1 MAFNEEK
8 YKRLK
13 QLQADKEEE
22 LITGNKRLFGIYQLK
37 SDLDNIRDLAFQGT
51 KSLEKYGKEI
61 DADNYELLYVDSLDG
76 ANLEMKGSVL
86 EDIFHRFNMERPE
99 DYVGHSLSVSDV
111 VVFSYDGELEA
122 FFCDS
127 FGFSEEPEFAEK
139 LIEKYE
145 EIKEVRAERY
155 ELIDTLIEDWEKWHG
170 SYLPADQISE
180 LYHMADDKEDIPSI
194 SILQRIGE
202 EYIDNYSN
210 KINAQPTR
218 TVVLTGLPV
227 STQLQSI
234 IDKCAM
240 GKYVSLDEIRNTPEM
255 KAAYSCISHQT
266 PTIQLKDRE
275 DIEDHVFNVL
285 SEYGSVS
292 IDEKGNP
299 LVDSDGNTLY
309 NNSVDQGNRLDIVI
323 GLPASGKSSAI
334 VDTISHEHN
343 SMLIDNDEAKRLF
356 PEFNKGWGA
365 DTVHAESK
373 IVEQRVF
380 YDALDQGKN
389 IVLPKVGSSSEQLLN
404 DYILPAKDK
413 GYKVNVHFVDL
424 DRNKALAR
432 MLNRFI
438 EKGRFLAPE
447 LIDKYA
453 NERDG
458 NRIEKAFNELSR
470 SIYVDGISK
479 WDNDVAK
486 GAKPKLK
493 EVRGLADDFITDLY
507 DTKMTNREIADTISS
522 FFKEYGT
529 EYIAGSDDIYSML
542 EDQIDLHLDSY
553 ILEEPEPYNDVD
565 YLKVLRA
572 RMGDNLKDI
581 DELVEDIDKVMRVN
595 NLTRKD
601 LSEDMQQ
608 ALLDFEVGAVLQRQD
623 YVFMDASVDEAI
635 EYRKSLV
642 ENEEIEEKGGQEHG
656 EQDEISGDVKGST
669 SELRFSD
676 NGGEDGR
683 SDEQGEHGDKT
694 EGGGVQEPVER
705 GSGQAQERDNA
716 QVHGQHDVEAFKDNI
731 FVQLTGHHLDGTVV
745 DDVKSL
751 RYDFEDIINTIN
763 EDREKYD
770 SVTEGVVLSTIY
782 GDVTLS
788 SVTRDEFDRFALQND
803 YYIGKLF
810 INNGLLNEGQTIA
823 FNKYEILGVGIPDPD
838 ILMGENTSLVN
849 PAYYEMLDELEISH
863 RKDDITFTCY
873 QAGDKQGY
881 EVTFFKDEDVSRFY
895 VTDTDEYGIAKGVGI
910 ISEDFMFN
918 EGMALMVLQQMNMGF
933 DNLDNCIAFRLH
945 DKEMTERLIEQS
957 RETSLPAE
965 LTMSVVD
972 DGNAIVESTLSFCD
986 ERTAEI
992 YSENVRNELLKYAEI
1007 SGVDRHIQTDIHST
1021 SYKAM
1026 TEQKEKQEND
1036 EVKESYEKQSPEEE
1050 LIEKFRAKTDDLFH
1064 EIDDYTPR
1072 EIEEMVMSHV
1082 KDILTTYNMNVE
1094 AVDVVV
1100 AGSRC
1105 RGIEHDGSDL
1115 DVVVEIHGD
1124 EREDVL
1130 SDTLNAE
1137 HLYIGGVKVDIN
1149 PIMPQDTGTL
1159 AEYLPK
1165 VDKYLEEKAK
1175 DMEQG
1180 IDEKQNEDVS
1190 LQDSKEDKDYK
1201 PLAKVEETEEQNYN
1215 MIDNV
1220 INNVEPK
1227 EEKEK
1232 RKHEFITPAG
1242 SKYADFKIRKH
1253 LDNDKY
1259 DLIATV
1265 KLREGDIKNNQVIGT
1280 FDDRDKAVDFC
1291 KKNNVAFEDITNH
1304 LQQRIEHKKQK
1315 ANDKEQGS
1323 QPPDPKKNHNK
1334 GAGIDD

>member
-13 QLQADKEEE
+13 KLQADKEEE

-37 SDLDNIRDLAFQGT
+37 SDLENLHDLAFQGT
-51 KSLEKYGKEI
+51 KTLEKYGNKL
-61 DADNYELLYVDSLDG
+61 DADNYELLYVASLEG
-76 ANLEMKGSVL
+76 ADLGMKGSVL
-86 EDIFHRFNMERPE
+86 EDIYYRFNMERPE

-111 VVFSYDGELEA
+111 VVFSHEGEVEA
-122 FFCDS
+122 FFCDT

-139 LIEKYE
+139 LQEKFAD
-145 EIKEVRAERY
+145 KQV
-155 ELIDTLIEDWEKWHG
+155 EK
-170 SYLPADQISE
+170 SE
-180 LYHMADDKEDIPSI
+180 
-194 SILQRIGE
+194 
-202 EYIDNYSN
+202 
-210 KINAQPTR
+210 R
-218 TVVLTGLPV
+218 TVALTGLTI
-227 STQLQSI
+227 STHLQSI

-240 GKYVSLDEIRNTPEM
+240 GKYVSLDEIRSTPEM

-285 SEYGSVS
+285 RKYGSVS
-292 IDEKGNP
+292 LDETGNP

-309 NNSVDQGNRLDIVI
+309 NNDVDQGSRLDIVI

-334 VDTISHEHN
+334 VDTISQEQH

-356 PEFNKGWGA
+356 PEYNKGWGV
-365 DTVHAESK
+365 DIVHAESK
-373 IVEQRVF
+373 IVGQRVF
-380 YDALDQGKN
+380 YDAIDQGKN
-389 IVLPKVGSSSEQLLN
+389 IVLPKVGSNVEQLLN

-413 GYKVNVHFVDL
+413 GYNVNVHFVDL
-424 DRNKALAR
+424 DRNKALGR

-438 EKGRFLAPE
+438 DKGRFLAPE

-458 NRIEKAFNELSR
+458 NKVEKTFIELSN

-479 WDNDVAK
+479 WNNDVAK
-486 GAKPKLK
+486 GEKPLLK
-493 EVRGLADDFITDLY
+493 EVRGLADDIITDFY
-507 DTKMTNREIADTISS
+507 DTKLTNREIADTISS
-522 FFKEYGT
+522 FFKENGAG
-529 EYIAGSDDIYSML
+529 YIAESDDIYAML
-542 EDQIDLHLDSY
+542 EDQIDLHLDSN
-553 ILEEPEPYNDVD
+553 ILREPGPFNDVD

-572 RMGDNLKDI
+572 RMNSNLKDI
-581 DELVEDIDKVMRVN
+581 DELLEDIDKVMRAN
-595 NLTRKD
+595 NIIRLN

-608 ALLDFEVGAVLQRQD
+608 ALLDFEVGAVMQRQD

-635 EYRKSLV
+635 AYRKSLV
-642 ENEEIEEKGGQEHG
+642 ENEEIEDKGGQEHG

-669 SELRFSD
+669 GKLRFSGD
-676 NGGEDGR
+676 GRENGR
-683 SDEQGEHGDKT
+683 SDEHGEQRDKT
-694 EGGGVQEPVER
+694 EVGGNQESVER
-705 GSGQAQERDNA
+705 GSGQVKEGYNA
-716 QVHGQHDVEAFKDNI
+716 QVHGQDDVEAFTDNI
-731 FVQLTGHHLDGTVV
+731 FVQLTGHHIDGEIV
-745 DDVKSL
+745 DDVESL

-763 EDREKYD
+763 EDREKYK

-782 GDVTLS
+782 GDVDLS

-810 INNGLLNEGQTIA
+810 MDNGLMNEGQTVA
-823 FNKYEILGVGIPDPD
+823 FNKYEILGVSIPDPD
-838 ILMGENTSLVN
+838 IFISENTSLVN
-849 PAYYEMLDELEISH
+849 PAYNEMLDELEISR

-873 QAGDKQGY
+873 QEGDKQGY

-910 ISEDFMFN
+910 VSEDFMFN
-918 EGMALMVLQQMNMGF
+918 EGMALMLLQQMNMGF
-933 DNLDNCIAFRLH
+933 DNLDNCIVFRLH
-945 DKEMTERLIEQS
+945 DKEMTERLIDQS
-957 RETSLPAE
+957 KTSPLPAE
-965 LTMSVVD
+965 LKMSVID
-972 DGNAIVESTLSFCD
+972 DGSAILESTLSFCD

-992 YSENVRNELLKYAEI
+992 YSYNVRNELLKYAEI
-1007 SGVDRHIQTDIHST
+1007 SGVDRHIQIDIHST

-1026 TEQKEKQEND
+1026 AEQKEKQEND
-1036 EVKESYEKQSPEEE
+1036 EVKELYENQTPEEE
-1050 LIEKFRAKTDDLFH
+1050 VIEKFRAKTDDMFH
-1064 EIDDYTPR
+1064 KIDDNTSR
-1072 EIEEMVMSHV
+1072 EIEEIIMSHV
-1082 KDILTTYNMNVE
+1082 KGILTDYNMNVE
-1094 AVDVVV
+1094 VVDAVV

-1105 RGIEHDGSDL
+1105 RGLEHEGSDI

-1137 HLYIGGVKVDIN
+1137 HLIIGGVEVDIN
-1149 PIMPQDTGTL
+1149 PIMPQETGTL
-1159 AEYLPK
+1159 AEYLPR
-1165 VDKYLEEKAK
+1165 VEQYLEEKAK
-1175 DMEQG
+1175 GMDHV
-1180 IDEKQNEDVS
+1180 IAEKQNEDVS
-1190 LQDSKEDKDYK
+1190 LQNSNDDKEYK

-1232 RKHEFITPAG
+1232 RKHELITPAG

-1253 LDNDKY
+1253 LDNDRY
-1259 DLIATV
+1259 DFIADV
-1265 KLREGDIKNNQVIGT
+1265 KLPEGEIRKNQVIGT
-1280 FDDRDKAVDFC
+1280 FDNREKAVDYC
-1291 KKNNVAFEDITNH
+1291 KKNNLQFVDITNN

-1315 ANDKEQGS
+1315 ANAKEQDS
-1323 QPPDPKKNHNK
+1323 QPPDPNKNRNK

>member
-37 SDLDNIRDLAFQGT
+37 SDLDNIHDLAFQGI
-51 KSLEKYGKEI
+51 KSLEKFGNKI

-86 EDIFHRFNMERPE
+86 EDIFYRFNMECPE

-111 VVFSYDGELEA
+111 VVFAHDEELEA

-127 FGFSEEPEFAEK
+127 VGFSEEPEFAEK

-145 EIKEVRAERY
+145 EIYTVKEERY
-155 ELIDTLIEDWEKWHG
+155 GLVDTLIADWEKWHG
-170 SYLPADQISE
+170 SYFPPDQAGE
-180 LYHMADDKEDIPSI
+180 LYNMADDIEGIPSK
-194 SILQRIGE
+194 SILQRVGE
-202 EYIDNYSN
+202 EYVDDFTK
-210 KINAQPTR
+210 KINAQAER
-218 TVVLTGLPV
+218 TVALTGLPV
-227 STQLQSI
+227 CMHLQSL
-234 IDKCAM
+234 IDKCSM
-240 GKYVSLDEIRNTPEM
+240 GKYVSIDEIRNTPEM

-275 DIEDHVFNVL
+275 DIEEHVFNVL
-285 SEYGSVS
+285 RDYGSVS
-292 IDEKGNP
+292 LDEKGNL

-309 NNSVDQGNRLDIVI
+309 NSNVDQGNRLDIVI

-380 YDALDQGKN
+380 YDAIDQGKN

-458 NRIEKAFNELSR
+458 NRIEKAFNELSK

-486 GAKPKLK
+486 GEKPLLK
-493 EVRGLADDFITDLY
+493 EVRGLADNFITDLY
-507 DTKMTNREIADTISS
+507 DTKLTNREIADTISN
-522 FFKEYGT
+522 FFKEYDA
-529 EYIAGSDDIYSML
+529 EYIAGSDDIYTLL
-542 EDQIDLHLDSY
+542 EDQIDLHLDSN
-553 ILEEPEPYNDVD
+553 ILREPEPFNDVD

-572 RMGDNLKDI
+572 RMNDNLEDI
-581 DELVEDIDKVMRVN
+581 DELVEDIDKVMRAN

-601 LSEDMQQ
+601 LSDDMQQ
-608 ALLDFEVGAVLQRQD
+608 ALLDFEVGAVLQRRD

-635 EYRKSLV
+635 EYRNSLV
-642 ENEEIEEKGGQEHG
+642 ENKEEKGGQEHG
-656 EQDEISGDVKGST
+656 EQDEISGDGKGST

-676 NGGEDGR
+676 NSGENGR
-683 SDEQGEHGDKT
+683 SNEQGEHGDKA
-694 EGGGVQEPVER
+694 EGRGVQEPVER

-716 QVHGQHDVEAFKDNI
+716 QVHGQDDVEAFKDNI
-731 FVQLTGHHLDGTVV
+731 FVQLTGHHIDGTIV

-751 RYDFEDIINTIN
+751 RYDFENIINTIN
-763 EDREKYD
+763 EDREKYN
-770 SVTEGVVLSTIY
+770 SVIDGVVLSTIY
-782 GDVTLS
+782 GDVSLS
-788 SVTRDEFDRFALQND
+788 SVTRDEFDRFALQNE

-810 INNGLLNEGQTIA
+810 INNGLMSEGQTVA
-823 FNKYEILGVGIPDPD
+823 FNKYEILGVSIPDPD
-838 ILMGENTSLVN
+838 IFTAENTSLVN
-849 PAYYEMLDELEISH
+849 PAYNEMLDEQQQIDNKGS
-863 RKDDITFTCY
+863 ITYTCY
-873 QAGDKQGY
+873 QEADKQGY

-918 EGMALMVLQQMNMGF
+918 EGMALMLLQQMNMGF
-933 DNLDNCIAFRLH
+933 DNPDNCIVFKLH

-965 LTMSVVD
+965 LKMSVID
-972 DGNAIVESTLSFCD
+972 DGNAEVESTLLFCD

-992 YSENVRNELLKYAEI
+992 YSDNVKNELLKYAEI
-1007 SGVDRHIQTDIHST
+1007 SGVDRDIQIDIHST
-1021 SYKAM
+1021 SYKVM

-1036 EVKESYEKQSPEEE
+1036 EVKEIYEKQSPEEE
-1050 LIEKFRAKTDDLFH
+1050 VIEKFRAKTDDMFH
-1064 EIDDYTPR
+1064 EIDDNSPR

-1159 AEYLPK
+1159 SEYLPK

-1175 DMEQG
+1175 NIEQG
-1180 IDEKQNEDVS
+1180 IDEKQNKDVS
-1190 LQDSKEDKDYK
+1190 LQNSKEDKEYK

-1220 INNVEPK
+1220 INNIEPK

-1232 RKHEFITPAG
+1232 RKHELKIPVG
-1242 SKYADFKIRKH
+1242 CKYADFKIRKH

-1259 DLIATV
+1259 DLIANV
-1265 KLREGDIKNNQVIGT
+1265 KLPEGDIKNNQVIGT
-1280 FDDRDKAVDFC
+1280 FDDKDKAVDFC
-1291 KKNNVAFEDITNH
+1291 KKNSVAFEDITNH

-1323 QPPDPKKNHNK
+1323 PPHDPNKNRNK